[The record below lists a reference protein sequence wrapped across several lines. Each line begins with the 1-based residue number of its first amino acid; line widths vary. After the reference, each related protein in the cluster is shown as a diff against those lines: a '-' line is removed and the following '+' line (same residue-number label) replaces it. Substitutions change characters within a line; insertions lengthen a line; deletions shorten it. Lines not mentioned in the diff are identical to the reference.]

1 MQQTEVKAVINLDN
15 LNSEVIMHNKE
26 DGKVLCQECFGGTLS
41 RARAARCIKDKVAV
55 TCAGCGEEA
64 ANQVKHC
71 IAPINKSNY
80 YYISNME
87 TLKQLNPKRTT

>member
-1 MQQTEVKAVINLDN
+1 
-15 LNSEVIMHNKE
+15 MHSKE

-41 RARAARCIKDKVAV
+41 RARATLLIRDNKPLLCMP
-55 TCAGCGEEA
+55 CGEVA
-64 ANQVKHC
+64 AKKVKHC

-87 TLKQLNPKRTT
+87 ILKQLNPKRTT